1 MKKIM
6 VLFYVFTLVLIV
18 TGCRKEAEKFE
29 IAMIT
34 DVGTIDDESFNQGS
48 WEGIKAYAEKNNISH
63 KYYRPEG
70 ESTTEYLDAIEL
82 AVENG
87 AKIIVTP
94 GYLFEEA
101 IYIAQNEYP
110 DVTFVLID
118 GEPHNADYSHY
129 ETKENVYPIL
139 FAEHESGFLAGYAA
153 VKEGFTNLG
162 FMGGQEVPAVVRFGF
177 GFLQGA
183 NYAAIEDNKTV
194 NIRYTY
200 LNTFI
205 ENPNIQTQARSW
217 YDTGTDCIFVAA
229 GGAGGSVMNAAD
241 ALENKYVIGVDVD
254 QSSKSPKVITSAMK
268 ELSLAVQL
276 VLDAIY
282 KEERELF
289 IPGKTTILDITNNGV
304 GLPDNF
310 NRFKKFTKEQYEQI
324 FSALK
329 NDTNKIRT
337 NIISDITLSINDLNL
352 ERVNVELIE

>member
-1 MKKIM
+1 MKKFLVIFNII
-6 VLFYVFTLVLIV
+6 LFVIILAS
-18 TGCRKEAEKFE
+18 CRKERETFE

-48 WEGIKAYAEKNNISH
+48 WEGIKAYAEKNNISY

-82 AVENG
+82 AVDNG
-87 AKIIVTP
+87 AKIVVTP

-101 IYIAQNEYP
+101 IYEAQNDYP

-118 GEPHNADYSHY
+118 GEPHNADYTHY

-183 NYAAIEDNKTV
+183 NYAANEDGKTV
-194 NIRYTY
+194 NIKYTY
-200 LNTFI
+200 LNSFV

-217 YDTGTDCIFVAA
+217 YEGGTDCIFVAA
-229 GGAGGSVMNAAD
+229 GGAGGSVINAANTLD
-241 ALENKYVIGVDVD
+241 NKYVIGVDVD
-254 QSSKSPKVITSAMK
+254 QSSKSEKVITSAMK
-268 ELSLAVQL
+268 ELTLTVEK

-282 KEERELF
+282 KKKTDVF
-289 IPGKTTILDITNNGV
+289 VPGKTTVLDITNNGV
-304 GLPDNF
+304 GLPDKF
-310 NRFKKFTKEQYEQI
+310 DRFKNFTKEQYTTI
-324 FSALK
+324 YTALQ
-329 NDTNKIRT
+329 NNTDNIRT
-337 NIISDITLSINDLNL
+337 NIVSDISLDVTDLDLDNINL
-352 ERVNVELIE
+352 EVIE